1 MMPPENNG
9 PEPTQPAGIPY
20 SVRRVNNVPL
30 VIGFCLVAT
39 FVAIVF
45 LVVLPSND
53 SGRKEAKAKIV
64 SAEGEA
70 ANINASAPIG
80 FVPARSTPTP
90 PAPVSTPEPIAYR
103 FPSVPQPTPDDRVE
117 TLKQALS
124 FRTRSMN
131 IEHPV
136 AYQAAPAAAVTP
148 EAVVTPAAAPAP
160 ENYEALLQRAR
171 ALRQG
176 GTPEEKKEATGLGNA
191 LASANYGADNPDRWY
206 SPNQVENP
214 VRYQLRAGFVIPGVL
229 LSGVN
234 SEVPGTII
242 AQVAQDVYDNATGSD
257 LLIPQGARLIGS
269 YSSNV
274 QYGQS
279 RLFVV
284 WQRIVFP
291 DGRALDIG
299 AEPGTDSAGYAG
311 FKDRVDSHW
320 VQIFGSAVLMSAISA
335 GISYSQ
341 DRYQQGN
348 GNYYAPP
355 RFSDELSQAV
365 GQQFGQAAAKLL
377 EKNLDIAPTLKIRPG
392 YRFSILLIKDFVF
405 PGPYQDFAYPRARA
419 RNEGRSLPPAPAE

>member
-1 MMPPENNG
+1 MPPPENNG
-9 PEPTQPAGIPY
+9 PENQPPQPAGKPY

-30 VIGFCLVAT
+30 MIGFILVAA

-53 SGRKEAKAKIV
+53 SARKETKTKIV
-64 SAEGEA
+64 SAAGEA
-70 ANINASAPIG
+70 ANVNASAPIG

-90 PAPVSTPEPIAYR
+90 SAPVPTPEPIAYR
-103 FPSVPQPTPDDRVE
+103 SSSVPQPTPDDRLA
-117 TLKQALS
+117 TLKEALS

-136 AYQAAPAAAVTP
+136 AYQAAPAPTP
-148 EAVVTPAAAPAP
+148 EAVATPAP
-160 ENYEALLQRAR
+160 ENYGALLERAR
-171 ALRQG
+171 ALQQG

-191 LASANYGADNPDRWY
+191 LASANYGADNPDRWH

-214 VRYQLRAGFVIPGVL
+214 VRFQLRAGFVIPGVL

-405 PGPYQDFAYPRARA
+405 PGLYQDFAYPRARA
-419 RNEGRSLPPAPAE
+419 RNEGRSLPPMPAE